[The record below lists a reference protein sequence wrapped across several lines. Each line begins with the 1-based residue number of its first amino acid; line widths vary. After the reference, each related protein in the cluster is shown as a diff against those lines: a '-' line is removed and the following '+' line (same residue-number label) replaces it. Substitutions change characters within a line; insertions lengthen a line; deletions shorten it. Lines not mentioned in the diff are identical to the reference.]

1 MYHSYLE
8 ALFGL
13 ETSQYAFYWTSF
25 LYFGLSPSQLVDGN
39 GFFSEVRIQKCL
51 QILQFAL
58 GNSVALNSR

>member
-1 MYHSYLE
+1 MYKSSLE

-13 ETSQYAFYWTSF
+13 KTSQYTFYWTPF

-51 QILQFAL
+51 QILHFDFIL
-58 GNSVALNSR
+58 GTVLH